1 VDKMAIIDAT
11 DAPIGRLASIVAK
24 RLLNGEEIFIVNAEK
39 AIITGNKDEIKE
51 RYRRKRE
58 IGGTKRKGPF
68 FPRMPHMILKRTVRG
83 MLPYQQPKGRQ
94 AFKRLKVFIG
104 IPEEFKDKE
113 IEKIEFQKS
122 KNYITLKELS
132 EYLGVKWQKL

>member
-1 VDKMAIIDAT
+1 METIIDAT

-24 RLLNGEEIFIVNAEK
+24 RLLNGEKIFIVNAEK

-83 MLPYQQPKGRQ
+83 MLPYQQPKGRN
-94 AFKRLKVFIG
+94 AYKRLKVFIG
-104 IPEEFKDKE
+104 VPDELKDKK
-113 IEKIEFQKS
+113 IEKIEFKKS
-122 KNYITLKELS
+122 LNYITLKELS
-132 EYLGVKWQKL
+132 EYLGVNWKWQK

>member
-1 VDKMAIIDAT
+1 MAIIDAT

>member
-1 VDKMAIIDAT
+1 MAIIDAT

-104 IPEEFKDKE
+104 VPEEFKDKE

>member
-1 VDKMAIIDAT
+1 MAIIDAT

-104 IPEEFKDKE
+104 VPKEFKDKE

>member
-104 IPEEFKDKE
+104 VPEEFKDKE